1 MTLLTQFRFLLQ
13 TKTRNSIAMPHIE
26 SHLQNSIIMFS
37 KRLIGTTII
46 HRDRQCDH
54 FYQYMYYFLC
64 PLTLLKQENNKF
76 LSLSVI
82 LSQLRFPDFFF
93 LSLVWGIDLKLAVQ
107 IYNEKLQIRFEF
119 FYDCSKDDEEINLK
133 RLVFFFS
140 NRVLPFKK
148 SFTKF
153 SKLNI

>member
-37 KRLIGTTII
+37 KRLISTTNTQ
-46 HRDRQCDH
+46 RQTVRSLLLVH
-54 FYQYMYYFLC
+54 VLFSL
-64 PLTLLKQENNKF
+64 PHPLLKQENNIF
-76 LSLSVI
+76 YRF
-82 LSQLRFPDFFF
+82 RFPDLIF

-119 FYDCSKDDEEINLK
+119 YDDCSKDNEEINLK
-133 RLVFFFS
+133 RLVFFS